1 MLQKFKEWLII
12 KLGGRLQPPPMV
24 GKVVNVQ
31 PMDVHGNAMMD
42 SRYMSNPTMYAGI
55 KDQAVLGAVY
65 KIAEMLY
72 FDGWFEVIEEDEPAL
87 EARNIKLT
95 LWVMPPNW
103 KQRG

>member
-12 KLGGRLQPPPMV
+12 KLGGRLQPPPMF

-42 SRYMSNPTMYAGI
+42 SRYISNPMLYADI
-55 KDQAVLGAVY
+55 REQAVMNTVH
-65 KIAEMLY
+65 KMAERLY
-72 FDGWFEVIEEDEPAL
+72 LDGLFEITEEDEPAL